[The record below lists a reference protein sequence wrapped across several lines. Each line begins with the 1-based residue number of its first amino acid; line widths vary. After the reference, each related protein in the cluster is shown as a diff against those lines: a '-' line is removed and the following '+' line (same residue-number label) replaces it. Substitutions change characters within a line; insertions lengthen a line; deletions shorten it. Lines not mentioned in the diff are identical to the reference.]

1 MTPLFD
7 IALVATAIIGL
18 TFLAARALREG
29 WRAAES
35 YRADVAEA
43 DALDAWDAAVTDAL
57 RLAAF
62 GRHPISQRRS
72 VAGLWRAE
80 YPRDRTHPILRLITE
95 DQ

>member
-1 MTPLFD
+1 MTQLFD
-7 IALVATAIIGL
+7 VALVAAAIL
-18 TFLAARALREG
+18 AVTFTVARAIRE
-29 WRAAES
+29 WRRSDLADQAADE
-35 YRADVAEA
+35 
-43 DALDAWDAAVTDAL
+43 WDADVTDAL

>member
-1 MTPLFD
+1 MTPLTQ
-7 IALVATAIIGL
+7 IALLAVVILASTY
-18 TFLAARALREG
+18 FAARALREG
-29 WRAAES
+29 WRAVEQ
-35 YRADVAEA
+35 YRADCAQA
-43 DALDAWDAAVTDAL
+43 DAADEWDADVTDAL

-95 DQ
+95 DE

>member
-1 MTPLFD
+1 MTPLTQ
-7 IALVATAIIGL
+7 IALLAVVILASTY
-18 TFLAARALREG
+18 FAARALREG
-29 WRAAES
+29 WRAVEQ
-35 YRADVAEA
+35 YRADCAQA
-43 DALDAWDAAVTDAL
+43 DAADAWDAAVADAQQL
-57 RLAAF
+57 VAF